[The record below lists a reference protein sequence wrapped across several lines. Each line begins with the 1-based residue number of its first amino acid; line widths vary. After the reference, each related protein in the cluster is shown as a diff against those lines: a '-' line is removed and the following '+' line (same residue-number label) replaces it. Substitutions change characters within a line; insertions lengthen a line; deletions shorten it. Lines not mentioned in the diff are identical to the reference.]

1 MAFSAGRGLARLPRS
16 PPMTWEIAAVLALV
30 LLAIV
35 SFVRE
40 KFPPDVIALSLFVI
54 IAASGLVPAK
64 DAFAVFSNPAPI
76 TVAAMFVL
84 SAALIRCGALDYL
97 SGAFEKGAFLPYQVV
112 IFLLVALVA
121 FVSAWINNTPVV
133 VVFVPVALGLARR
146 MKIPASKFLIPISF
160 ASVLGGNCTLIGTST
175 NLVVNGLL
183 VDRDLKGLGMFELAS
198 VGVPAAMI
206 GALYLALFGKRLLPA
221 RESLTSILSEEERR
235 EYMTE
240 AFVPPAS
247 PLIGK
252 SLRAAGL
259 VKARGFRVIEV
270 VRDGVAIH
278 VDPVATALEEG
289 DRMILACRPSGIAQ
303 ARSMPGFD
311 FTAEAGLEQIA
322 AHEGVVFEGAVAPNS
337 EIIGQSISELNFRQ
351 RFRVIVLAIHRGGE
365 NVRDKLETI
374 PLQMGDI
381 LLMMGTEQAVNGLRS
396 GDDIIL
402 FDRPPL
408 PSLSRHKRI
417 PLVLA
422 TIAAVVLGE
431 TFNIVPIHLGAIAGA
446 VLMCLSG
453 CIKPKEAYE
462 SIEWN
467 LLFVIFGMLT
477 LGVAMQQTGAAAWL
491 AQNVVTGVDHVV
503 SGSHKPLVMLGCLY
517 LVTLILTEILSNN
530 AVAALM
536 VPIALGIAAEAGFDA
551 RPFIIAVTIA
561 ASAAFATPIG
571 YQTNTYIYGIGGY
584 KFRDFVRIG
593 VPLNILC
600 FAVAMV
606 VIPKV
611 WPF

>member
-1 MAFSAGRGLARLPRS
+1 
-16 PPMTWEIAAVLALV
+16 MTWQIALV
-30 LLAIV
+30 FALLIGAMISFAKEKV
-35 SFVRE
+35 SPDVVALTLFV
-40 KFPPDVIALSLFVI
+40 VIALT
-54 IAASGLVPAK
+54 GLVSVK

-84 SAALIRCGALDYL
+84 SAALVRCGALDYL
-97 SGAFEKGAFLPYQVV
+97 STGFAKASVLPYPVV
-112 IFLLVALVA
+112 LFLLVALIA

-133 VVFVPVALGLARR
+133 VVFVPVVLNLARK
-146 MKIPASKFLIPISF
+146 MGLPGSKFLIPLSY
-160 ASVLGGNCTLIGTST
+160 ASVLGGICTLIGTST

-183 VDRDLKGLGMFELAS
+183 VERGEPEFSMFELAA
-198 VGVPAAMI
+198 VGVPVTAV
-206 GALYLALFGKRLLPA
+206 GALYLAIVGRRLLPA
-221 RESLTSILSEEERR
+221 REMLTSILSEEERR
-235 EYMTE
+235 EYFTE
-240 AFVPPAS
+240 AYVPGGS

-259 VKARGFRVIEV
+259 VTARGFRVIEV
-270 VRDGVAIH
+270 VRDGVGIH
-278 VDPVATALEEG
+278 IDPASTPLRES
-289 DRMILACRPSGIAQ
+289 DRLVLACRPSGIAR

-322 AHEGVVFEGAVAPNS
+322 AHEGVVFEGAVAPHS

-365 NVRDKLETI
+365 NVREKLETL

-381 LLMMGTEQAVNGLRS
+381 LLMMGTPQAVDGLRR

-408 PSLSRHKRI
+408 PSLSLHRRI

-422 TIAAVVLGE
+422 TIVGVVMGE
-431 TFNIVPIHLGAIAGA
+431 TLGLVPIELGAIAGA
-446 VLMCLSG
+446 VLLCLTG

-467 LLFVIFGMLT
+467 LLFVIFGMLA
-477 LGVAMQQTGAAAWL
+477 LGIAMQQTGAAAWL
-491 AQNVVTGVDHVV
+491 AQNVVAGVEQVVTG
-503 SGSHKPLVMLGCLY
+503 SSKPLVMLACVY
-517 LVTLILTEILSNN
+517 LVTMLLTELLSNN

-536 VPIALGIAAEAGFDA
+536 IPIALGIAAEAGLAA
-551 RPFIIAVTIA
+551 RPFVIAVTVA

-571 YQTNTYIYGIGGY
+571 YQTNTYVYGIGGY
-584 KFRDFVRIG
+584 RFSDFVKIG
-593 VPLNILC
+593 VPLNALC
-600 FAVAMV
+600 FVVAMV
-606 VIPKV
+606 VIPKY
-611 WPF
+611 WPL

>member
-1 MAFSAGRGLARLPRS
+1 
-16 PPMTWEIAAVLALV
+16 MTWEIAAVLVIVVA
-30 LLAIV
+30 AIV
-35 SFVRE
+35 SFVWE
-40 KFPPDVIALSLFVI
+40 KFPPDVVALCLFVV
-54 IAASGLVPAK
+54 IAIAQLVPTK

-97 SGAFEKGAFLPYQVV
+97 SGAFEKAAVLPYQVV
-112 IFLLVALVA
+112 IFLLVGLVA

-133 VVFVPVALGLARR
+133 VVFVPVALSLARR
-146 MKIPASKFLIPISF
+146 MKIPASKFLIPVSF

-175 NLVVNGLL
+175 NLVVNGLIIE
-183 VDRDLKGLGMFELAS
+183 RNMEGLGMFELAA
-198 VGVPAAMI
+198 VGVPAAFI
-206 GALYLALFGKRLLPA
+206 GALYLALVGKRLLPA

-259 VKARGFRVIEV
+259 IKARGFRVIEV

-278 VDPVATALEEG
+278 VDPEATALEEG
-289 DRMILACRPSGIAQ
+289 DRMILACRPSGIAH

-365 NVRDKLETI
+365 NVRDKLETL

-381 LLMMGTEQAVNGLRS
+381 LLMMGTEQAVNELRN

-422 TIAAVVLGE
+422 TVAAVVLGE
-431 TFNIVPIHLGAIAGA
+431 TLDIVPIHLGAIAGA
-446 VLMCLSG
+446 LLMCLTG

-467 LLFVIFGMLT
+467 LLFVIFGMLA
-477 LGVAMQQTGAAAWL
+477 LGLAMQHTGAAAWL
-491 AQNVVTGVDHVV
+491 AQNVVAGVGHIVA
-503 SGSHKPLVMLGCLY
+503 GPHKPLVMLACLY
-517 LVTLILTEILSNN
+517 LVTLLLTEILSNN

-536 VPIALGIAAEAGFDA
+536 VPIAIGIAAEAGLDP
-551 RPFIIAVTIA
+551 RPFIIAATIA

-584 KFRDFVRIG
+584 KFRDFVKVG
-593 VPLNILC
+593 VPLNVLC
-600 FAVAMV
+600 FIVAIV

>member
-1 MAFSAGRGLARLPRS
+1 
-16 PPMTWEIAAVLALV
+16 MTWEIAAVLALV
-30 LLAIV
+30 VAAIV

-40 KFPPDVIALSLFVI
+40 KIPPDVVALCLFVI
-54 IAASGLVPAK
+54 IAVTGLVPTK

-97 SGAFEKGAFLPYQVV
+97 SGGLEKAVVLPYQVV
-112 IFLLVALVA
+112 IFLLVSLVA

-133 VVFVPVALGLARR
+133 VVFVPVALSLARR
-146 MKIPASKFLIPISF
+146 MKIPASKFLIPVSF

-175 NLVVNGLL
+175 NLVVNGLIIE
-183 VDRDLKGLGMFELAS
+183 RDIEGLGMFELAA
-198 VGVPAAMI
+198 VGVPAAVI
-206 GALYLALFGKRLLPA
+206 GALYLALVGKRLLPA

-252 SLRAAGL
+252 SLRSAGL
-259 VKARGFRVIEV
+259 IKARGFRVIEV

-278 VDPVATALEEG
+278 VDPESTALEEG
-289 DRMILACRPSGIAQ
+289 DRMILACRPSGIAH

-365 NVRDKLETI
+365 NVRDKLETL

-381 LLMMGTEQAVNGLRS
+381 LLMMGTEQAVNELRN
-396 GDDIIL
+396 GDDLIL

-422 TIAAVVLGE
+422 TVAAVVLGE
-431 TFNIVPIHLGAIAGA
+431 TLDIVPIHLGAIAGA
-446 VLMCLSG
+446 LLMCLTG

-467 LLFVIFGMLT
+467 LLFVIFGMLA
-477 LGVAMQQTGAAAWL
+477 LGLAMQETGAAAWL

-503 SGSHKPLVMLGCLY
+503 AGPQKPLVMLGCIY

-536 VPIALGIAAEAGFDA
+536 VPIAIGIAAEAGLEA

-584 KFRDFVRIG
+584 KFRDFVKVG

-600 FAVAMV
+600 FIVAMI
-606 VIPKV
+606 VIPQV

>member
-1 MAFSAGRGLARLPRS
+1 
-16 PPMTWEIAAVLALV
+16 MTWEIAAVLALV
-30 LLAIV
+30 VAAIV

-40 KFPPDVIALSLFVI
+40 KFPPDVVALSLFVI
-54 IAASGLVPAK
+54 IAASGLVPTK

-97 SGAFEKGAFLPYQVV
+97 SGAFEKSAFLPYQVV
-112 IFLLVALVA
+112 LFLLVALVA

-198 VGVPAAMI
+198 VGVPAAII
-206 GALYLALFGKRLLPA
+206 GALYLALAGKRLLPA
-221 RESLTSILSEEERR
+221 RESLTSILSEDERR

-240 AFVPPAS
+240 AFVPPVS

-259 VKARGFRVIEV
+259 IKARGFRVIEV

-278 VDPVATALEEG
+278 VDPVSTALEEG
-289 DRMILACRPSGIAQ
+289 DRMILACRPSGIAH

-365 NVRDKLETI
+365 NVRDKLESI

-381 LLMMGTEQAVNGLRS
+381 LLMMGTEQAVNSLRS

-422 TIAAVVLGE
+422 TMTAVILGE
-431 TFNIVPIHLGAIAGA
+431 TFNLVPIHLGAIAGA
-446 VLMCLSG
+446 VLMCLTG

-477 LGVAMQQTGAAAWL
+477 LGVAMQQTGAASWL
-491 AQNVVTGVDHVV
+491 AQNVVTGVGHVI
-503 SGSHKPLVMLGCLY
+503 SSEHKPMVMLGCIY
-517 LVTLILTEILSNN
+517 LVTMLLTEILSNN

-536 VPIALGIAAEAGFDA
+536 VPIALGIAAEAGLDA

-600 FAVAMV
+600 FIVAIV
-606 VIPKV
+606 VIPRV

>member
-1 MAFSAGRGLARLPRS
+1 
-16 PPMTWEIAAVLALV
+16 MTWEIAVVLTLV
-30 LLAIV
+30 VAAIA
-35 SFVRE
+35 SFVWE
-40 KFPPDVIALSLFVI
+40 KFPPDVVALSLFVI
-54 IAASGLVPAK
+54 IAVTGLVPAK

-97 SGAFEKGAFLPYQVV
+97 SGAFERAVILPYQVV

-133 VVFVPVALGLARR
+133 VVFVPVVLNLARR
-146 MKIPASKFLIPISF
+146 MKIPASKFLIPVSF

-175 NLVVNGLL
+175 NLVVNGL
-183 VDRDLKGLGMFELAS
+183 VVERDLPGLGMFELAS
-198 VGVPAAMI
+198 VGIPTAAI
-206 GALYLALFGKRLLPA
+206 GALYLAIFGKRLLPA
-221 RESLTSILSEEERR
+221 RESLTSILTEDERR

-240 AFVPPAS
+240 AFVPPNS
-247 PLIGK
+247 PLIGRN
-252 SLRAAGL
+252 LRTAGL
-259 VKARGFRVIEV
+259 IKARGFRVIEV

-278 VDPVATALEEG
+278 VDPDATLLEEG
-289 DRMILACRPSGIAQ
+289 DRMILACRPSGIAH

-337 EIIGQSISELNFRQ
+337 EVIGQSISELNFRQ
-351 RFRVIVLAIHRGGE
+351 RFRVIVLAIHRGGI
-365 NVRDKLETI
+365 NVRDKLETL

-396 GDDIIL
+396 GNDIIL

-431 TFNIVPIHLGAIAGA
+431 TLDIVPIHLGAIAGA
-446 VLMCLSG
+446 VLMCLTS

-467 LLFVIFGMLT
+467 LLFVIFGMLA
-477 LGVAMQQTGAAAWL
+477 LGVAMQQTGAAMWL
-491 AQNVVTGVDHVV
+491 AQNVVVAVDHVIA
-503 SGSHKPLVMLGCLY
+503 GPQKPMVMLGCLY
-517 LVTLILTEILSNN
+517 LVTLVLTEILSNN

-536 VPIALGIAAEAGFDA
+536 VPIALGIATEAGHDS

-584 KFRDFVRIG
+584 KFRDFVKVGI
-593 VPLNILC
+593 PLNLLC
-600 FAVAMV
+600 FVVALI
-606 VIPKV
+606 VIPRV

>member
-1 MAFSAGRGLARLPRS
+1 
-16 PPMTWEIAAVLALV
+16 MTWEIATVLALV
-30 LLAIV
+30 VAAIV
-35 SFVRE
+35 CFVRE
-40 KFPPDVIALSLFVI
+40 RIPPDVVALSLFVV
-54 IAASGLVPAK
+54 IAATGLVPTK

-97 SGAFEKGAFLPYQVV
+97 SGTFAKASILPYQAV
-112 IFLLVALVA
+112 IFLLVLLVA

-133 VVFVPVALGLARR
+133 VVFVPVALGIARR
-146 MKIPASKFLIPISF
+146 MRIPASKFLIPISF

-183 VDRDLKGLGMFELAS
+183 VERNLPGLSMFELAE
-198 VGVPAAMI
+198 VGIPAALI
-206 GALYLALFGKRLLPA
+206 GALYLAIFGQRLLPA
-221 RESLTSILSEEERR
+221 RESLTSILSEDERR

-240 AFVPPAS
+240 AFVPPQS

-252 SLRAAGL
+252 SLRAGGL

-278 VDPVATALEEG
+278 IDPNATPLEEG
-289 DRMILACRPSGIAQ
+289 DRMILACRPSGIAH

-351 RFRVIVLAIHRGGE
+351 RFRVIVLAIHRNGE
-365 NVRDKLETI
+365 NVREKLETL

-381 LLMMGTEQAVNGLRS
+381 LLMMGTEQAVNELRN
-396 GDDIIL
+396 GDDLIL

-431 TFNIVPIHLGAIAGA
+431 TLDVVPIHLGAIAGA
-446 VLMCLSG
+446 LLMCLTG

-467 LLFVIFGMLT
+467 LLFVIFGMLA
-477 LGVAMQQTGAAAWL
+477 LGVAMQQTGAASWL
-491 AQNVVTGVDHVV
+491 ASNVVAGVGHVV
-503 SGSHKPLVMLGCLY
+503 AGPHKPLVMLGCLY
-517 LVTLILTEILSNN
+517 LVTLLLTEILSNN

-536 VPIALGIAAEAGFDA
+536 VPIALGIAAEAGLDA
-551 RPFIIAVTIA
+551 RPFVIAATIA

-584 KFRDFVRIG
+584 RFHDFVKVGI
-593 VPLNILC
+593 PLNVLC
-600 FAVAMV
+600 FITAMV
-606 VIPKV
+606 VIPRV

>member
-1 MAFSAGRGLARLPRS
+1 
-16 PPMTWEIAAVLALV
+16 MTWEIAAVLALV
-30 LLAIV
+30 LAALA
-35 SFVRE
+35 SFVWE
-40 KFPPDVIALSLFVI
+40 KFPPDVVALSLFVV
-54 IAASGLVPAK
+54 IAATGLVPTK

-97 SGAFEKGAFLPYQVV
+97 SGAFEKAAILPYQLV
-112 IFLLVALVA
+112 IFLLVLLIA

-133 VVFVPVALGLARR
+133 VVFVPVVLSLARR
-146 MKIPASKFLIPISF
+146 MKIPASKFLIPISY

-183 VDRDLKGLGMFELAS
+183 IEHDLPGLGMFELAS
-198 VGVPAAMI
+198 VGVPAAII
-206 GALYLALFGKRLLPA
+206 GALYLSLLGKRLLPA

-240 AFVPPAS
+240 AFVPAGS
-247 PLIGK
+247 PLIGR

-278 VDPVATALEEG
+278 VDPATTALEEG
-289 DRMILACRPSGIAQ
+289 DRFVLACRPSGIAH

-322 AHEGVVFEGAVAPNS
+322 SHEGVVFEGAVAPNS

-365 NVRDKLETI
+365 NVREKLETL

-381 LLMMGTEQAVNGLRS
+381 LLMMGTEQAVNSLRQ

-408 PSLSRHKRI
+408 PSFSRHKRI

-422 TIAAVVLGE
+422 TIVAIVLGE
-431 TFNIVPIHLGAIAGA
+431 TMNIIPIHLGAIAGA
-446 VLMCLSG
+446 VLMCLTG

-467 LLFVIFGMLT
+467 LLFVIFGMLA
-477 LGVAMQQTGAAAWL
+477 LGVAMQQSGAAAWL

-503 SGSHKPLVMLGCLY
+503 AGPQKPLVMLACVY
-517 LVTLILTEILSNN
+517 LVTMILTEILSNN

-536 VPIALGIAAEAGFDA
+536 VPIALGIAATAGLDA

-584 KFRDFVRIG
+584 KFGDFVKIG
-593 VPLNILC
+593 IPLNILC
-600 FAVAMV
+600 FIVAMIA
-606 VIPKV
+606 IPRV

>member
-1 MAFSAGRGLARLPRS
+1 
-16 PPMTWEIAAVLALV
+16 MTWEIAAVLAIV
-30 LLAIV
+30 LIAIAC
-35 SFVRE
+35 FVWE
-40 KFPPDVIALSLFVI
+40 KYPPDVVALSLFVV
-54 IAASGLVPAK
+54 IAASGLVSVK

-84 SAALIRCGALDYL
+84 SAALLRCGALDYL
-97 SGAFEKGAFLPYQVV
+97 SGAFERAVVLPYQVV

-133 VVFVPVALGLARR
+133 VVFVPVVLSLARR
-146 MKIPASKFLIPISF
+146 MDIAASKFLMPISI

-175 NLVVNGLL
+175 NLVVNGVL
-183 VDRDLKGLGMFELAS
+183 VEHDQPGLGMFELAA
-198 VGVPAAMI
+198 VGIPAAVG
-206 GALYLALFGKRLLPA
+206 GAIFLAVFGKRLLPV

-240 AFVPPAS
+240 AFVPAGS
-247 PLIGK
+247 PLIGR

-259 VKARGFRVIEV
+259 IRARGFRVIEV

-278 VDPVATALEEG
+278 IDPAATALEEG
-289 DRMILACRPSGIAQ
+289 DRLVLACRPSGIAH

-365 NVRDKLETI
+365 NVREKLETL

-381 LLMMGTEQAVNGLRS
+381 LLMMGTEQAVNALRQ
-396 GDDIIL
+396 GNDIIL

-408 PSLSRHKRI
+408 PSLSRHRRI
-417 PLVLA
+417 PLVLG
-422 TIAAVVLGE
+422 TIAAVVTAETLGL
-431 TFNIVPIHLGAIAGA
+431 VPIHLGAIAGA
-446 VLMCLSG
+446 LLMCFTG

-467 LLFVIFGMLT
+467 LLFVIFGMLA
-477 LGVAMQQTGAAAWL
+477 LGIAMQQSGAADWL
-491 AQNVVTGVDHVV
+491 ARNAVAAVDHVV
-503 SGSHKPLVMLGCLY
+503 SGPHKPLVMLACLY
-517 LVTLILTEILSNN
+517 LITMVLTEILSNN

-536 VPIALGIAAEAGFDA
+536 APIALGIAGEAGLEA
-551 RPFIIAVTIA
+551 RPFVIAVTVA

-584 KFRDFVRIG
+584 RFRDFVRVG
-593 VPLNILC
+593 VPLNLLC

-606 VIPKV
+606 VIPRV